1 MKRLRASF
9 IQKSVKSDPM
19 KWLRASFIRK
29 SVNSDPMK
37 WLRESLWKSLKGD
50 PMKRLRASLISVTE
64 TLSQNAGKGG
74 GINRDNI
81 LLTNC
86 NFANAKIFAYNLR
99 PHVYI
104 WYCYS
109 T

>member
-1 MKRLRASF
+1 
-9 IQKSVKSDPM
+9 M

-50 PMKRLRASLISVTE
+50 PKKRLRASFISVTE